1 MNHKKNLNELE
12 EKLGL
17 RFKNKNLLLN
27 SLIHRSYLNEHK
39 NFFLPSNERMEFL
52 GDSLISFGLS
62 LYLYSHYSSLS
73 EGEYTDIK
81 SASVRAETLAKVAK
95 NLNLGKYIFLSKGQI
110 KEDGQNNVNIL
121 ADAFEALIC
130 AIFLDSNFETTYL
143 FLKKHLFNKYV
154 DRIIEKKLYFSPK
167 TIFQE
172 YTQKKY
178 KQIPFY
184 KLLEEKG
191 PSHQKIF
198 KVGLFING
206 KKISEGIGKSKKEAE
221 ENAAK
226 IALEIFK

>member
-1 MNHKKNLNELE
+1 MNPKKNLNELE
-12 EKLGL
+12 KKLGL
-17 RFKNKNLLLN
+17 IFKNKNLLLN

-52 GDSLISFGLS
+52 GDSLISLGLS
-62 LYLYSHYSSLS
+62 LYLFYHYSSLS

-81 SASVRAETLAKVAK
+81 AASVRAETLAKVAK
-95 NLNLGKYIFLSKGQI
+95 NLSLGKYIFLSKGQL
-110 KEDGQNNVNIL
+110 KEGGQNNINIL
-121 ADAFEALIC
+121 ADTFEALIC
-130 AIFLDSNFETTYL
+130 AIFLDSNFEITYS
-143 FLKKHLFNKYV
+143 FLRKHLFKKYV
-154 DRIIEKKLYFSPK
+154 DRIIEKKLYVSPK

-172 YTQKKY
+172 FTQKKY

-191 PSHQKIF
+191 PSHQKTF

-226 IALEIFK
+226 IALEIF

>member
-1 MNHKKNLNELE
+1 MNPKKNLDELE
-12 EKLGL
+12 KKLGL
-17 RFKNKNLLLN
+17 TFKNKNLLFN

-39 NFFLPSNERMEFL
+39 KFFLPSNEKMEFL
-52 GDSLISFGLS
+52 GDSLISLASS
-62 LYLYSHYSSLS
+62 LYLFSHYSYLS
-73 EGEYTDIK
+73 EGEWTDIK
-81 SASVRAETLAKVAK
+81 AASVRGETLAKVAK
-95 NLNLGKYIFLSKGQI
+95 DLDLGKHIFLSKGQI
-110 KEDGQNNVNIL
+110 KEGGRNNTNIL
-121 ADAFEALIC
+121 ADTFEALIC
-130 AIFLDSNFETTYL
+130 AIFLDTNFEVTYL
-143 FLKKHLFNKYV
+143 FLRKHLFKKYV
-154 DRIIEKKLYFSPK
+154 DRIIKKKLYFPSK

-198 KVGLFING
+198 KVGLFVNG
-206 KKISEGIGKSKKEAE
+206 KKISDGIGKSKKEAE

>member
-1 MNHKKNLNELE
+1 MNLNKNLHKLE
-12 EKLGL
+12 KKLGL
-17 RFKNKNLLLN
+17 TFKNKNLLLN

-52 GDSLISFGLS
+52 GDSLISLAAS
-62 LYLYSHYSSLS
+62 LYLFSCYSYLS

-81 SASVRAETLAKVAK
+81 AAAVRAETLAKVAK
-95 NLNLGKYIFLSKGQI
+95 DCDLGKYIFLSKGQI
-110 KEDGQNNVNIL
+110 KEGGQNNTNIL
-121 ADAFEALIC
+121 ADTFEALIC
-130 AIFLDSNFETTYL
+130 AIFLDSNFEITYL
-143 FLKKHLFNKYV
+143 FLKKHLFERYI
-154 DRIIEKKLYFSPK
+154 DRMIEKKLYRSSK

-172 YTQKKY
+172 YTQNKY
-178 KQIPFY
+178 KQSPIY

-198 KVGLFING
+198 KVGLFVNG

-226 IALEIFK
+226 IALEIF